1 MKILKKIIVNVVRV
15 DNHFASDIFYFS
27 VVY

>member
-1 MKILKKIIVNVVRV
+1 MKILTKIIVNVVKV
-15 DNHFASDIFYFS
+15 DNHFASDISDFS